1 MVVNTNTRVSGR
13 TITKEEVNKI
23 LIDISKY
30 FYLSNFN
37 ITLTNKINSNWKIVV
52 SYKVNWLKNWEKIS
66 INDNFII

>member
-1 MVVNTNTRVSGR
+1 MWTMNVINKVNRV
-13 TITKEEVNKI
+13 ITKEEVNKI

-37 ITLTNKINSNWKIVV
+37 ITLTNKINQQWKIVI
-52 SYKVNWLKNWEKIS
+52 SYKVTGIKNWEKIS

>member
-1 MVVNTNTRVSGR
+1 MVINTNTRVSGR

-52 SYKVNWLKNWEKIS
+52 SYKVNGLKNWEKIS